1 MQVRPVTNTPIPPV
15 ISSPNGHTNGNGHKP
30 HNLQLLLA
38 NLQNGA
44 QKLTGGVT
52 LVLTSPS
59 VGEGVS
65 HVAQLFAVELARH
78 TGRRTL
84 IINAER
90 LRSLQVQDYLEM
102 PQNCHRTNIEN
113 VWVLPA
119 KKKSRKNGNG
129 AAMNGHDDEMSVL
142 LPMRINSAENDLSSI
157 DPVDSLRV
165 SFDNILIDCRP
176 LKSSSEAAVLA
187 SSVDGVV
194 VVVEAGR
201 TRKEEI
207 MNAQRTVE
215 VAGGK
220 LLGFVLNKRRYPVP
234 EWLYKRL

>member
-1 MQVRPVTNTPIPPV
+1 MRTHVDAELPVA
-15 ISSPNGHTNGNGHKP
+15 HTNGNGHHR

-38 NLQNGA
+38 SLQHSA
-44 QKLTGGVT
+44 QRGRGGVT
-52 LVLTSPS
+52 LVLTSPTR
-59 VGEGVS
+59 GEGVS

-84 IINAER
+84 IIEAER
-90 LRSLQVQDYLEM
+90 LRTLRVEEYLRM
-102 PQNCHRTNIEN
+102 PENCHRTNVEN
-113 VWVLPA
+113 IWMLPA
-119 KKKSRKNGNG
+119 KKNGHKNGSNGNG
-129 AAMNGHDDEMSVL
+129 SGNGDDNGVDVSAL
-142 LPMRINSAENDLSSI
+142 TPMRIGRPETELSDL

-176 LKSSSEAAVLA
+176 LKYSADAAVLA
-187 SSVDGVV
+187 SSADGVI

-201 TRKEEI
+201 TRREEI
-207 MNAQRTVE
+207 VNAQRTID